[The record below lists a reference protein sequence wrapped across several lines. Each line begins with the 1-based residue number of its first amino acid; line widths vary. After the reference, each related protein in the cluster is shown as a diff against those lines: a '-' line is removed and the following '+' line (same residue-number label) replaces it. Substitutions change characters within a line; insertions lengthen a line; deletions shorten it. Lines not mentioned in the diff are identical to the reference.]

1 MLLHEACDSLETSA
15 RASPLWDRRGSDVR
29 ILIAEDDAMLADG
42 LTYSLR
48 DTGYS
53 VDRVTTGVEAD
64 AALSTSEF
72 DLLILDLGLPR
83 MSGLEVL
90 KRLRSRGSPVP
101 VLILT
106 AADGVDD
113 RVRGLDMGADDYLA
127 KPFVLAELAA
137 RVRALTRRGRSAAA
151 GATLQHGDLSYDQV
165 GKVAAIRGQ
174 TLDLSA
180 RELALLEIFL
190 QRPGHMV
197 SKERIVDLL
206 CQWGDELSTNAV
218 EVYIHR
224 LRRKLESG
232 GVEITTVRG
241 LGYCLQ
247 KVRAA

>member
-1 MLLHEACDSLETSA
+1 
-15 RASPLWDRRGSDVR
+15 VR

-42 LTYSLR
+42 LRHSLR
-48 DTGYS
+48 DAGYT
-53 VDRVTTGVEAD
+53 VDGVASGIEAD
-64 AALSTSEF
+64 AALSTGEF
-72 DLLILDLGLPR
+72 DLLILDLGLPK

-90 KRLRSRGSPVP
+90 KRLRTRGSTVP

-127 KPFVLAELAA
+127 KPFALAELAA

-151 GATLQHGDLSYDQV
+151 AATLRHGDLSYDQV
-165 GKVAAIRGQ
+165 GKVAAIKGE

-180 RELALLEIFL
+180 REVALLEIFL
-190 QRPGHMV
+190 QRPGRMV

-247 KVRAA
+247 KDRAA